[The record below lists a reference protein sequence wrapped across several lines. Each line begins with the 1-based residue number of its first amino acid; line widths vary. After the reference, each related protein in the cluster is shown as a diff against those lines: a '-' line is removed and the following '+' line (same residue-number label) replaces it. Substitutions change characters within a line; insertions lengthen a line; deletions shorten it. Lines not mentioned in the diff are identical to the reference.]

1 MPTPSHAPRG
11 IAAPGRP
18 PVDRHGEVA
27 RLHGSGI
34 QRYAGLFRA
43 CGDDGTGSLL
53 SEDREHGRPW
63 GEWRDEW
70 TIAPVTGAVA

>member
-11 IAAPGRP
+11 IVAP
-18 PVDRHGEVA
+18 
-27 RLHGSGI
+27 
-34 QRYAGLFRA
+34 
-43 CGDDGTGSLL
+43 
-53 SEDREHGRPW
+53 GRPW

>member
-11 IAAPGRP
+11 IAAPGKP
-18 PVDRHGEVA
+18 FVDQHGE
-27 RLHGSGI
+27 G
-34 QRYAGLFRA
+34 RYAGLFRA

-63 GEWRDEW
+63 SEWRDEW
-70 TIAPVTGAVA
+70 TIAPVTGVVA